1 MPDLNAAVAELAPS
15 FAGRLL
21 LQDDPAWDS
30 ARRVHNGLID
40 KRPALVAQCL
50 SAADIAD
57 AVRLGRGQELEIAVR
72 GGGHNVGGMATVD
85 GGLMIDLSL
94 MRGVHVDPGS
104 RRAWVQGGAT
114 WKELN
119 RETQIHGL
127 AVTGGVVGTT
137 GVAGLTLGGGFGWLM
152 PKHGMALDNLRSV
165 ELVTADAQILRVSA
179 ESHPDLFWAVRGGGG
194 NFGVAASFEFGLHPV
209 GPTVTGGIVAH
220 PFSQAREVL
229 RFYRDF
235 TRAGLADELFVVG
248 ALLTGPDGGKL
259 VAMAAGHCG
268 PTADGVRAVA
278 PIKQFGKPV
287 LDILGP
293 MPYCQLNGLLDGAF
307 PKGGRNYWKSHF
319 IPSFEDGAIDAAVQA
334 FESVSSPMSQ
344 MLFEHFHGAG
354 VRQELTETAFALRAE
369 GYNMLILSQWA
380 EPAGDAAG
388 TAWARSTYAA
398 MQPWVGT
405 SRYLNYLIPD
415 DAGEASLSAA
425 YGPNLERLRAVKAKY
440 DPDNVFHI
448 NLNIPPRRS

>member
-1 MPDLNAAVAELAPS
+1 MADLRAAVTELAPS

-21 LQDDPAWDS
+21 LPDDPAWDG

-57 AVRLGRGQELEIAVR
+57 AVRLGRSQGLEIAVR

-85 GGLMIDLSL
+85 GGLMIDLSP
-94 MRGVHVDPGS
+94 MRGVHVEPAS

-114 WKELN
+114 WKEVN

-127 AVTGGVVGTT
+127 AVTGGVVGST

-165 ELVTADAQILRVSA
+165 ELVTADGKILRVSA
-179 ESHPDLFWAVRGGGG
+179 ESEPDLFWAVRGGGG
-194 NFGVAASFEFGLHPV
+194 NFGVASSFEFALHPV
-209 GPTVTGGIVAH
+209 GPMITGGIVAH
-220 PFSQAREVL
+220 PFSQARDVL

-235 TRAGLADELFVVG
+235 TGAGLPDELFVVG

-259 VAMAAGHCG
+259 VAIAAGHCG
-268 PTADGVRAVA
+268 SQADAAKAVA
-278 PIKQFGKPV
+278 PIKGFGKPA

-319 IPSFEDGAIDAAVQA
+319 FDALDDDAIDAAIA
-334 FESVSSPMSQ
+334 SFESVSSPMSQ
-344 MLFEHFHGAG
+344 MLFENFHGAG
-354 VRQELTETAFALRAE
+354 TRPAPTDTAFALRSE
-369 GYNMLILSQWA
+369 GYNLLILSQWA
-380 EPAGDAAG
+380 EASGDAAG
-388 TAWARSTYAA
+388 TAWARSTFAA
-398 MQPWVGT
+398 MQPWAGT
-405 SRYLNYLIPD
+405 KRYLNYLIPD
-415 DAGEASLSAA
+415 DAGEATMRAA
-425 YGPNLERLRAVKAKY
+425 YGPNLERLRAVKANY
-440 DPDNVFHI
+440 DPDNVFHL
-448 NLNIPPRRS
+448 NLNIAPRKA

>member
-1 MPDLNAAVAELAPS
+1 MADLRAAVTELAPS

-21 LQDDPAWDS
+21 LPDDPAWDA

-57 AVRLGRGQELEIAVR
+57 AVRLGRSQGLEIAVR
-72 GGGHNVGGMATVD
+72 GGGHNVAGTATVD

-104 RRAWVQGGAT
+104 QRAWVQGGAT
-114 WKELN
+114 WKEVN

-127 AVTGGVVGTT
+127 AVTGGVVSST

-152 PKHGMALDNLRSV
+152 PKYGMALDNLRSV
-165 ELVTADAQILRVSA
+165 ELVTAEGLVVRASA
-179 ESHPDLFWAVRGGGG
+179 ECEPDLFWAVRGGGG

-209 GPTVTGGIVAH
+209 GPIVTGGIVAY

-229 RFYRDF
+229 RFHRDF
-235 TRAGLADELFVVG
+235 TGAGIPDELFTVG

-268 PTADGVRAVA
+268 SQADGAKAVA

-307 PKGGRNYWKSHF
+307 PKLGRNYWKSNF
-319 IPSFEDGAIDAAVQA
+319 LSGFEDDTIDAAVTA
-334 FESVSSPMSQ
+334 FESVSSPLSQ

-354 VRQELTETAFALRAE
+354 VSREPTDTAYALRAE
-369 GYNMLILSQWA
+369 GYNMLIISQWLA
-380 EPAGDAAG
+380 PSGDAAG
-388 TAWARSTYAA
+388 TAWARSTFAA
-398 MQPWVGT
+398 MQPWFAP
-405 SRYLNYLIPD
+405 SRYLNYMIED
-415 DAGEASLSAA
+415 DASEATLRAA
-425 YGPNLERLRAVKAKY
+425 YGPNLDRLRAVKAKH
-440 DPDNVFHI
+440 DPDNVFHL
-448 NLNIPPRRS
+448 NLNVPPRKT